1 MKPRMWIGKTL
12 WCGAASLGIAFLGGM
27 LSAVLKS
34 VGDASGAEAV
44 FGVTLVAL
52 ASFAVAVVAL
62 VVILACIELQ
72 RGDPPSGPN

>member
-1 MKPRMWIGKTL
+1 MKLRMWIGKTL
-12 WCGAASLGIAFLGGM
+12 WCGAASLGIAFLGAM

-34 VGDASGAEAV
+34 LGDASAAEAIH
-44 FGVTLVAL
+44 GVTLVAL

-62 VVILACIELQ
+62 VAILAFIELQ